1 MVRRSRRTRTV
12 RVRKGESAWQWSRMK
27 TLLFTEDV
35 RPAYHGTF
43 TRPNLPAPA
52 ADDEA
57 APDAFAAALA
67 DASGWLPDAP
77 KEDAPPE
84 AKTADDTKSSL
95 GFGDGSVSRRRP
107 LGKDVSM
114 FDYSVDS
121 EAEWEP
127 EEEGEDLM
135 YEDEEEK
142 EEGAGAEDEEE
153 DDWLVD
159 DADPDAPID
168 VDADP
173 NAAKAKE
180 AKGSCLLYTSPSPR
194 DQRGSR
200 MPSSA

>member
-1 MVRRSRRTRTV
+1 M

-84 AKTADDTKSSL
+84 
-95 GFGDGSVSRRRP
+95 
-107 LGKDVSM
+107 
-114 FDYSVDS
+114 
-121 EAEWEP
+121 
-127 EEEGEDLM
+127 EEGE
-135 YEDEEEK
+135 EDAGCSGPAQTESVGRASSLLEIPEK
-142 EEGAGAEDEEE
+142 
-153 DDWLVD
+153 
-159 DADPDAPID
+159 I
-168 VDADP
+168 
-173 NAAKAKE
+173 
-180 AKGSCLLYTSPSPR
+180 
-194 DQRGSR
+194 
-200 MPSSA
+200 